1 MRKLLLKM
9 STWAALLGPAAAV
22 AQVPGS
28 TAPTV
33 PGATRPG
40 VPQAT
45 VPGTSVPVAPGT
57 AVLRATVRPRAVIP
71 SGAVA
76 PPNPVPRPRL
86 PVPARAVAPPPPVPV
101 QPLQAVVPVD
111 TARVFSLQDLAELV
125 FANHPIVKQ
134 AALLSEKARGQVLQA
149 RGGFDPK
156 ATSGF
161 DRKVFGGTDYY
172 NKWGNEFKVPIW
184 LGGIDLKAGYD
195 RYVGTYVNPETRTP
209 QNGLAGIGLSVPLGQ
224 GLLIDARRN
233 TLRQA
238 RIMVNAAEAD
248 RVKQINDV
256 WLQAAKDYWNWY
268 YAYQQAALVQEGV
281 DLAETRFRAI
291 SQRVD
296 LGDQAPIDSVEARI
310 TAQDRLLQGQQLAVE
325 LQNARLLLSNHLW
338 NKDAQP
344 VELPAD
350 AMPQPARRDS
360 VTRREFERL
369 REQAATQHP
378 TLRKLDAKLQQLS
391 IEERYRRELLKP
403 TLNVSGTLLSRGDF
417 YRPEMPASYDFGL
430 NNYKVG
436 VDFALPIFLR
446 QARGQL
452 QVARLNLRETALE
465 QQQSRR
471 TIGNQV
477 NAVYNTLRAYE
488 NQLALQTSTIA
499 NQRLLLNAELQ
510 KYDLGES
517 TIFLINARESK
528 LIDLRIKQESLRASY
543 EKSLAELYYYAGTRS
558 VNGE

>member
-1 MRKLLLKM
+1 MRKWTLLRKA
-9 STWAALLGPAAAV
+9 SFWAALLGPAV
-22 AQVPGS
+22 GLAQVP
-28 TAPTV
+28 
-33 PGATRPG
+33 
-40 VPQAT
+40 
-45 VPGTSVPVAPGT
+45 
-57 AVLRATVRPRAVIP
+57 RATVVPRATIP
-71 SGAVA
+71 ARAVA

-101 QPLQAVVPVD
+101 QPREALAPVD
-111 TARVFSLQDLAELV
+111 TARVFSLRDLATVV

-134 AALLSEKARGQVLQA
+134 AALLSERAQSQVLQA

-161 DRKVFGGTDYY
+161 DRKIFGGTDYY
-172 NKWGNEFKVPIW
+172 NKWANEFKVPIW

-209 QNGLAGIGLSVPLGQ
+209 LNGLAGVGLSVPLGQ
-224 GLLIDARRN
+224 GLLIDARRS

-238 RIMVNAAEAD
+238 RIMVSAAEAD

-256 WLQAAKDYWNWY
+256 WLQAAKDYWTWY
-268 YAYQQAALVQEGV
+268 YTYQQAALIQEGV

-310 TAQDRLLQGQQLAVE
+310 TAQDRQVQAQQLAVD
-325 LQNARLLLSNHLW
+325 LQNARLVLSNHLW
-338 NKDAQP
+338 NRDSQP
-344 VELPAD
+344 VELPAT
-350 AMPQPARRDS
+350 AMPQPARVDS
-360 VTRREFERL
+360 LTRQEFTRL
-369 REQAATQHP
+369 RERAATEHP
-378 TLRKLDAKLQQLS
+378 TLRKLDAKILQLGV
-391 IEERYRRELLKP
+391 EERYRRELLKP

-417 YRPEMPASYDFGL
+417 YRPEVPASYDFGL

-452 QVARLNLRETALE
+452 QVVRLNVRETVLE

-471 TIGNQV
+471 TIGNQLT
-477 NAVYNTLRAYE
+477 AVYNSLRAYE
-488 NQLALQTSTIA
+488 RQLAVQTLTIA
-499 NQRLLLNAELQ
+499 NQRTLLNAELQ

-517 TIFLINARESK
+517 TFFLINARETK

-543 EKSLAELYYYAGTRS
+543 EKAVAELYYYAGTRS